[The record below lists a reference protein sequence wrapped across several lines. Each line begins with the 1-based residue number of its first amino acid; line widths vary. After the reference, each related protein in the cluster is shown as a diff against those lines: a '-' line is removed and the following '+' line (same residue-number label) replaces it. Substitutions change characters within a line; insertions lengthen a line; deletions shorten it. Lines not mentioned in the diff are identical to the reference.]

1 LYNHMKNFT
10 KDDFKKLDIKDENV
24 KTALNKRVFEKEEI
38 ELKNLLRIEDF
49 KSALAKA
56 KEEGNVENVVKLEN
70 AIIVLLCQEI
80 YKYPRQAVS

>member
-1 LYNHMKNFT
+1 MKNFT

-56 KEEGNVENVVKLEN
+56 REEGNVENVVKLEN

>member
-1 LYNHMKNFT
+1 MKNFT